1 VTVSRLIYAVL
12 IMVASPPIALSQTIA
27 GGEMKSLRAVRTD
40 QPITIDGRL
49 DEAAWANAAVAE
61 DNHQIIP
68 IEYSEPS
75 QQTRFLILYDDDAL
89 YLAAKMYDDEPDR
102 VTANVLR
109 EGGDAFRD
117 DQFDIYLD
125 PFNGKRSGYRFQVN
139 PHSVFDEGLFRGPTQ
154 VQWDWD
160 GIWQAVATRD
170 DEGWVAETRIPFK
183 TLSFDPDNDTWGINF
198 SRRVARD
205 NESIGWVSRNQ
216 IQNPAISGELTG
228 LENLQQGVG
237 LDVVASITANEQLTY
252 ASGVSES
259 EVEPSLDVFYK
270 LTPALNA
277 SLTLN
282 TDFSATEV
290 DDRQINLTRFGLFFP
305 ERRGFF
311 LQDTDIFEFGRLG
324 LRERGSPFSRPLQE
338 NSRPFFS
345 RSIGLSQ
352 GGQPVDLEVGGK
364 LTGRVGRWSIGTLAI
379 QQDEFEDVEATNLFV
394 GRVSA
399 NVLAESSIGLIAT
412 NGDPQ
417 SNLDNS
423 LVGMDFLYQ
432 NTRLPGGRMIESEL
446 WYQQTDTEGL
456 IGDDRAWG
464 ARFWMPNSTG
474 IRGGVGI
481 KEVEQNFNPALG
493 FVNRKNIQDLTA
505 ELGYTYRPTGRRVRS
520 VYSGA
525 TLHRIERLTGSL
537 QSEVAKFRVN
547 LENQSG
553 DALKFTYQNE
563 KEGLLKPFEIS
574 EGVIIQ
580 PGDYTFDQLI
590 VGVGTGPQRRVV
602 ANASIGSG
610 EFYDGDRDTISAD
623 LELKPSPHFRAFIGY
638 EYNDVELPTGD
649 FKLRLVRLGL
659 DAVFSS
665 TLSWTNLLQY
675 DNDSE
680 TAGINSR
687 IHWRPQAG
695 RDLFI
700 VLNHNLEDLDR
711 DNEFHSE
718 FADFSV
724 KFNYTFRF

>member
-1 VTVSRLIYAVL
+1 VTVSRLLFPVL
-12 IMVASPPIALSQTIA
+12 IMVASSPIALSQTIA
-27 GGEMKSLRAVRTD
+27 DGEMKSLRAVRTD

>member
-1 VTVSRLIYAVL
+1 VTVSRLLFPVL
-12 IMVASPPIALSQTIA
+12 IMVASSPIALSQTIA
-27 GGEMKSLRAVRTD
+27 DGEMKSLRAVRTD

-282 TDFSATEV
+282 TDF
-290 DDRQINLTRFGLFFP
+290 LTRFGLFFP